1 LSVFLGRREYV
12 VREQANVVYHRG
24 KNDFGATMLGKL
36 VLTNKRVLFFEQKTV
51 KTGGF
56 LGFNQKV
63 ETQTIGAKLNAP
75 VDAIVGGFVETRT
88 RKKGSVNAA
97 PSVFSRELFQ
107 VLVVSLE
114 TENSIENP
122 SFEVN
127 NPQDWVPAIQRV
139 SG

>member
-1 LSVFLGRREYV
+1 MV
-12 VREQANVVYHRG
+12 
-24 KNDFGATMLGKL
+24 GKL
-36 VLTNKRVLFFEQKTV
+36 VLTNRRVLFFEQKTV

-63 ETQTIGAKLNAP
+63 ETQTIGSKLNAP
-75 VDAIVGGFVETRT
+75 VDAIVGVFVETRT

-107 VLVVSLE
+107 VLVISLE

-127 NPQDWVPAIQRV
+127 DPQDWVPAIQQV

>member
-1 LSVFLGRREYV
+1 
-12 VREQANVVYHRG
+12 
-24 KNDFGATMLGKL
+24 MLGKL

-63 ETQTIGAKLNAP
+63 ETQTIGAKLNTP
-75 VDAIVGGFVETRT
+75 VDAIVGSFVETWT